1 MKGRP
6 GTRIVSPVP
15 PRKACNAGF
24 RKIGV
29 KHMPWAPHGLSRWT
43 ECEDRRETG
52 GRESTVCQDG
62 EKPCFLSFRE
72 GARLP
77 ETSRGH
83 FFFFSFFKRIKRF
96 PLEQRTNEGVRKG
109 PRPAEASAEA
119 GVPPGVRRR
128 GRAAAARSPGRG
140 LGAPPRLPRRVRP
153 FWGFTEISESVHD
166 AAPAMIKTASR
177 PLGNLLGS
185 P

>member
-29 KHMPWAPHGLSRWT
+29 KRMPWAPHGLSRWT

-77 ETSRGH
+77 EASRGH
-83 FFFFSFFKRIKRF
+83 FFFFSFYKRIKRF
-96 PLEQRTNEGVRKG
+96 PVEQRTNEGVRKG

-119 GVPPGVRRR
+119 SAEAAPHPRGRGPARCQAQGPRR
-128 GRAAAARSPGRG
+128 GRPVTGSRPRSPSPSPAASPAVLG
-140 LGAPPRLPRRVRP
+140 LHGNIRV
-153 FWGFTEISESVHD
+153 SS
-166 AAPAMIKTASR
+166 
-177 PLGNLLGS
+177 
-185 P
+185 